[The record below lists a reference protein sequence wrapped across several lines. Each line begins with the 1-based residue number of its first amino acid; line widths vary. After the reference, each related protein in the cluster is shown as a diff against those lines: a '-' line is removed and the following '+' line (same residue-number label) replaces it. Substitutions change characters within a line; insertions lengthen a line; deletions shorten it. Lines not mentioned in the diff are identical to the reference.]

1 MDAHPIIPLQ
11 VQSNNTGISLNDEIN
26 INSSNGTKYLFCLHQ
41 NQLNN
46 ESKINFVDQKEQ
58 DNKINFV
65 EQMKYEQKNGLKK
78 KYKKE
83 KLKRNQKIILK
94 EKRNKNIIIF
104 LKN

>member
-1 MDAHPIIPLQ
+1 MDVHPILPLQ
-11 VQSNNTGISLNDEIN
+11 IQSNNTDISLNEQIN
-26 INSSNGTKYLFCLHQ
+26 INSSNETNYLFCLHQ

-46 ESKINFVDQKEQ
+46 ESKINFVDQKKQ